1 LLKDQLTNN
10 LINNFRERCLLYN
23 IICLPLSL
31 NVVFLF
37 LSGRSVNEFVKACM
51 KATGASIK
59 VEYLAR
65 RPGDYAE
72 VYSDPSKIHRD
83 LNWTAQYTDLGQ
95 SLSQAWKWQ
104 KAHPNGYGSA

>member
-1 LLKDQLTNN
+1 LKDQLTNN
-10 LINNFRERCLLYN
+10 LINNFRERCLLFN
-23 IICLPLSL
+23 IIYLPLSL
-31 NVVFLF
+31 NVGFLF